1 MADHGSYRK
10 KQLIVFSAIG
20 AIATMLIGAVPFVWM
35 AGVLSVIANVSFGAG
50 VVCFNAYLP
59 LLVRNIDHIR
69 SKREQITRLEEEIE
83 SQSGHPVQPGTLS
96 ANVSDI
102 AGATDLA
109 NGADNVQRVLG
120 SNSQQ
125 TGTDLSDIEHSS
137 QHLDEMTDKLN
148 EEKGHLMGDISAKG
162 FASGYFGGIVLLLVC
177 LYISYRDK
185 SSIWSLKFGIFL
197 SGLWWFIFAA
207 LAGIW
212 LKPRPGPEL
221 RLEDSG
227 KSHGSLWVASRISNV
242 ALLFAKTSLQLPQ
255 NQLILLS
262 LEVPICALVGTLAF
276 PKVQQALGYNQKQMV
291 LLLLVLLVMIPVYG
305 TLGLVLSFW
314 PHLSSAKELF
324 AVAAYFG
331 FLIGAIQSFCRSLFA
346 GLVPRGRESEFFGL
360 YAITDKGS
368 SWLGPL
374 VIAAITDR
382 THEIRHAF
390 VFLLVLLSLPIPII
404 YFGVDLDQGRLDAEN
419 VSLELQQ
426 AQASEERYDHE
437 PSGESDRLL
446 SFGILDFSRDL
457 NIDLLDQVVHTMYY
471 STGPEH
477 KLAQQV
483 LTQFQEN
490 PESWRRVDAIL
501 DNSKDPQTKYIALQ
515 ILEKLVQTRWK
526 LLPPEQCQGIRNYA
540 VGLIV
545 KLSSD
550 EATLLRERM
559 LLNKLNLVLV
569 QILKQEWPHAWPGF
583 IPEIVVSSK
592 SNLSLCENNM
602 VILKLLSE
610 EIFDFS
616 AEQMTQTKTKNLK
629 NSMCGEFSEIFQL
642 CSEVLEKANK
652 PSLIKATLETLLR
665 FLNWIPLGY
674 IFETNIVENLRSR
687 FLDVP
692 QFRNITLACLREI
705 GSLSVAA
712 DYNDKFVILFNMVMT
727 SIAKTIPIGGNIAE
741 MYEDAG
747 DDEQKYI
754 ANVAM
759 FITGFLNVHLKLVE
773 NPQNREVLLVAHQY
787 LLKISQVEDREIFK
801 ICLEYWSK
809 LVAELYE
816 EIQQLPVMELPQLSL
831 GTGIMQSSGS
841 VSLRKNFYTEVL
853 SRLRVIMIERMV
865 KPEEVLI
872 VENEEGEIVR
882 EVMKESDTITLY
894 KSMREVLVYLTHL
907 DCLDT
912 ERIMSE
918 KLTKQVDNSEWSWS
932 NLNKL
937 CWAIGSI
944 SGAMNE
950 EAEKRFLV
958 TVIKEL
964 LGLCE
969 MKRGKDNKAV
979 VASNIMY
986 IVGQYP
992 RFLKAHWKFLKTVV
1006 NKLFEFMHET
1016 HDGVQDMACD
1026 TFIKISQKCRRHFV
1040 LQQSQEVMPFIDEI
1054 LGTLDKITSDLSPA
1068 QIHTFYEAIGYMVS
1082 AQPNRLAQERLI
1094 AKAMQTPNQYWDSIM
1109 QQANLNVKNLDNPEN
1124 LKVLASVL
1132 KTNVAA
1138 CGSIGPGFFSQLGHI
1153 YLDLLAVYKAVSQL
1167 ISETVASMGP
1177 VALRTPRVRQMRTV
1191 KKEILHLIETYVNKA
1206 DDLTEVTQKIIP
1218 GVLEAVLGDYQRN
1231 VEPARDAEVLSVM
1244 STIVTKLGSL
1254 LNDKI
1259 PIILES
1265 VFDVTLNMINKDFAE
1280 YPDHRVGFFKLVRAI
1295 NYHCFPAL
1303 MKLPPTQ
1310 LRLIMDSVVWAF
1322 KHTMRDIADTGLNI
1336 CLEVINNFS
1345 DSDVTTA
1352 NQFYQAY
1359 FLNILNDIFYVLTD
1373 NNHKSGF
1380 KLQSQVLA
1388 RMFLLVESGAVHAP
1402 LFSPAQVTDPNMTN
1416 SQFLREYMM
1425 NLLQNAF
1432 PHLQP
1437 SQIRTFT
1444 IALFETNRDSNKF
1457 KLHLRDFLIQLT

>member
-1 MADHGSYRK
+1 M
-10 KQLIVFSAIG
+10 
-20 AIATMLIGAVPFVWM
+20 
-35 AGVLSVIANVSFGAG
+35 
-50 VVCFNAYLP
+50 
-59 LLVRNIDHIR
+59 
-69 SKREQITRLEEEIE
+69 E
-83 SQSGHPVQPGTLS
+83 
-96 ANVSDI
+96 
-102 AGATDLA
+102 
-109 NGADNVQRVLG
+109 
-120 SNSQQ
+120 
-125 TGTDLSDIEHSS
+125 
-137 QHLDEMTDKLN
+137 
-148 EEKGHLMGDISAKG
+148 
-162 FASGYFGGIVLLLVC
+162 
-177 LYISYRDK
+177 
-185 SSIWSLKFGIFL
+185 
-197 SGLWWFIFAA
+197 
-207 LAGIW
+207 
-212 LKPRPGPEL
+212 
-221 RLEDSG
+221 
-227 KSHGSLWVASRISNV
+227 
-242 ALLFAKTSLQLPQ
+242 
-255 NQLILLS
+255 
-262 LEVPICALVGTLAF
+262 
-276 PKVQQALGYNQKQMV
+276 
-291 LLLLVLLVMIPVYG
+291 
-305 TLGLVLSFW
+305 
-314 PHLSSAKELF
+314 
-324 AVAAYFG
+324 
-331 FLIGAIQSFCRSLFA
+331 
-346 GLVPRGRESEFFGL
+346 
-360 YAITDKGS
+360 
-368 SWLGPL
+368 
-374 VIAAITDR
+374 
-382 THEIRHAF
+382 
-390 VFLLVLLSLPIPII
+390 
-404 YFGVDLDQGRLDAEN
+404 
-419 VSLELQQ
+419 
-426 AQASEERYDHE
+426 
-437 PSGESDRLL
+437 
-446 SFGILDFSRDL
+446 GILDFSRDL
-457 NIDLLDQVVHTMYY
+457 DIDLLDRVVRTMYN
-471 STGPEH
+471 STGADH

-490 PESWRRVDAIL
+490 PDAWRRVDAIL

-526 LLPPEQCQGIRNYA
+526 LLPPEQCQGIRNYT

-545 KLSSD
+545 KSSSD
-550 EATLLRERM
+550 EATLVRERM
-559 LLNKLNLVLV
+559 LLSKLNLVLV

-602 VILKLLSE
+602 AILKLLSE

-741 MYEDAG
+741 MYDNAG

-816 EIQQLPVMELPQLSL
+816 EIQQLPVMELPLLNL
-831 GTGIMQSSGS
+831 GAGMMHSAAGS
-841 VSLRKNFYTEVL
+841 VNLRKNFYTEIL
-853 SRLRVIMIERMV
+853 ARLRVVMIERMV

-872 VENEEGEIVR
+872 VENDEGEIVR

-907 DCLDT
+907 DCLNT
-912 ERIMSE
+912 EQIMSE
-918 KLTKQVDNSEWSWS
+918 KLTKQVDGTEWSWG

-1054 LGTLDKITSDLSPA
+1054 LNTLDKITSDLSPA
-1068 QIHTFYEAIGYMVS
+1068 QIHTFYEAIGYMIS
-1082 AQPNRLAQERLI
+1082 AQPNRAAQERLI
-1094 AKAMQTPNQYWDSIM
+1094 AKAMQTPNQHWDSIM
-1109 QQANLNVKNLDNPEN
+1109 QRANQSIQNLDNPEN

-1138 CGSIGPGFFSQLGHI
+1138 CGSIGAGYFSQLGSI
-1153 YLDLLAVYKAVSQL
+1153 YLDLLGVYRAVSQL
-1167 ISETVASMGP
+1167 ISESVVAMGP

-1191 KKEILHLIETYVNKA
+1191 KKEILRLIETYVSKA

-1259 PIILES
+1259 PVILES

-1295 NYHCFPAL
+1295 NLSCFPAL
-1303 MKLPPTQ
+1303 MKLPPAQ

-1345 DSDVTTA
+1345 ASDPPIA

-1388 RMFLLVESGAVHAP
+1388 RMFYLVESGAVQAP
-1402 LFSPAQVTDPNMTN
+1402 LFTSAQVTDPNMTN
-1416 SQFLREYMM
+1416 SQFLREYMI

-1444 IALFETNRDSNKF
+1444 LALFETNRDTNKF
-1457 KLHLRDFLIQLT
+1457 KLHLRDFLIQLTEFGASENEQNELFLDEREAEQESKRKMDREAALRIPGLVKPSDLPTMDEDD